1 MYLKILSDVFDYLI
15 IDINNL
21 VIFRLVDDILI
32 CSVIKVNN
40 LELLKAELGI

>member
-32 CSVIKVNN
+32 CSVVKVNN
-40 LELLKAELGI
+40 LGLLKAELGI

>member
-21 VIFRLVDDILI
+21 VIFR